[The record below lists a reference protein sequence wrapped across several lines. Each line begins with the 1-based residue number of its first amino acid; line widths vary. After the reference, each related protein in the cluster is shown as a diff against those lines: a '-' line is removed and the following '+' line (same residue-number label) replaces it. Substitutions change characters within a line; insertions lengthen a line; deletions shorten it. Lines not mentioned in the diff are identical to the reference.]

1 MKEISPEVWRAHQ
14 EMCDDMDLQIYIE
27 RMKPHNEDNHF
38 DGLDVD
44 RDIEIKHGCYP

>member
-27 RMKPHNEDNHF
+27 NIKNEEYYHL
-38 DGLDVD
+38 DGLNVD
-44 RDIEIKHGCYP
+44 QDIEIKHGCYP